1 MHCIC
6 YVAWLLLPKVCYW
19 NVCRNIELRVTC
31 PAPRRMPQKCG
42 KNAHPVLPHSIRSDP
57 CHRAVVMLL
66 YYTVRVLVKFAYE
79 SPCEFVVGNGLVIR

>member
-1 MHCIC
+1 M
-6 YVAWLLLPKVCYW
+6 LLKERPPLLSGSKV
-19 NVCRNIELRVTC
+19 VF
-31 PAPRRMPQKCG
+31 
-42 KNAHPVLPHSIRSDP
+42 VLARSPFGLFCCVVPSAAHSIRSDP

>member
-1 MHCIC
+1 MTLNDAPNHMNHARLCG
-6 YVAWLLLPKVCYW
+6 LLVKVW
-19 NVCRNIELRVTC
+19 
-31 PAPRRMPQKCG
+31 K
-42 KNAHPVLPHSIRSDP
+42 VLIALIAIGGLFCCVVPSAAHSIRSDP